1 MEKGLTVPKW
11 VLTVR
16 PNIPQMPQNLFTQFF
31 YPKPK
36 HLAFR
41 SKKALQARV
50 SKFFFFFRL
59 KKLRIVIFKTSFQD
73 GTKVEVSSEIKPP
86 LFRQVKSRQIRL
98 GLTWHQIIQEHAIF
112 YCVCIGAALVYRTLL
127 CQSTQKY
134 KNQKR
139 YTMRRD

>member
-1 MEKGLTVPKW
+1 MHKHM
-11 VLTVR
+11 R
-16 PNIPQMPQNLFTQFF
+16 RRDSQYQNGFDQT
-31 YPKPK
+31 YPKCPK
-36 HLAFR
+36 IYLHNSSTPSRNIQHFDQKRLYR
-41 SKKALQARV
+41 PGCLN
-50 SKFFFFFRL
+50 FFFFRL

-127 CQSTQKY
+127 CQSTHFFFCRAQ
-134 KNQKR
+134 
-139 YTMRRD
+139 